1 MEKAVQYRKRA
12 LRSREIANDV
22 QAQGLRRLLLEIADD
37 WDALAEILIERR
49 TRPGVVLTALAG
61 SKPRHLS
68 LIDDAS

>member
-22 QAQGLRRLLLEIADD
+22 QGTALRRLLLEIADD

-49 TRPGVVLTALAG
+49 TRPTVMLTALAAA
-61 SKPRHLS
+61 KPRHLS
-68 LIDDAS
+68 LIDDGS